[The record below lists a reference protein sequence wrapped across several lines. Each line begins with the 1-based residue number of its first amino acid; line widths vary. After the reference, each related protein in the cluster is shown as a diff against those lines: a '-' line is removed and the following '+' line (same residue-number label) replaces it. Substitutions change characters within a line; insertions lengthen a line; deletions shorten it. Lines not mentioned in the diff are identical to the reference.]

1 MKHPPH
7 GTAKERIREIVER
20 QPDDS
25 SFEEILTEIAFVRM
39 IEKGLADV
47 DAGRVI
53 SHADV
58 VRETDS
64 WSK

>member
-1 MKHPPH
+1 MKQPPP

-25 SFEEILTEIAFVRM
+25 SFEEILTELAFVRM

-47 DAGRVI
+47 DAGRMI

-58 VRETDS
+58 VRETVS